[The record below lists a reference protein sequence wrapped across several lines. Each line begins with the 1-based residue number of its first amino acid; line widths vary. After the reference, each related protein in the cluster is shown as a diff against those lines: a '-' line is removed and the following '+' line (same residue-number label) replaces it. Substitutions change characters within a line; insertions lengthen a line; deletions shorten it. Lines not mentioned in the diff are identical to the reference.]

1 MLNGQRGASP
11 DLLPTVGAAS
21 LLKPPGCLLGRRH
34 KRTNNIVPS
43 KPQTPTL
50 EQLREEF
57 QPPDERTVTRVWN
70 YLELHGFLI
79 VSSGEHAMALLD
91 ANNELRRIVKK
102 AKRNNKRI

>member
-1 MLNGQRGASP
+1 M
-11 DLLPTVGAAS
+11 
-21 LLKPPGCLLGRRH
+21 
-34 KRTNNIVPS
+34 PS

-91 ANNELRRIVKK
+91 ANNELRRIVKE